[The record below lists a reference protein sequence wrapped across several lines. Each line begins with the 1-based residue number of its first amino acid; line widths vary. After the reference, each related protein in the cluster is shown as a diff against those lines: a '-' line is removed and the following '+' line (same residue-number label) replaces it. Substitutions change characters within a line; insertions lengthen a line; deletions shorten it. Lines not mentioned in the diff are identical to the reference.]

1 MIEELDSLRMTIVI
15 LFGATSFF
23 VVAAV
28 LYWVGYSGLIRRAL
42 QRSREVGIDQDELNA
57 NRQGSLFLRWG
68 NQYDQSEK
76 AETIRQ
82 QLMAANLRLKPSEY
96 MAVRFAAAAV
106 VFIICNMII
115 SLNYSMSVLIGA
127 AVAVFIPPIYLR
139 SQRRRYISAFN
150 FQLIEATSTM
160 ASAIRAGMSVPQA
173 IEQVSRKVPA
183 PAQQEFQK
191 LSREVNLLGVSIE
204 EGLQNALQRLPSDDL
219 AVVIATLMI
228 QRQSGG
234 NLVDALSQLS
244 DIMRSRAQLRDEV
257 NTMTAEVRYSAYIV
271 TLMPVIIVFFL
282 RNIAPDLVNPLF
294 ESVVGWV
301 ILSVF
306 VGVQIVA
313 FLFIRRIADVR
324 V

>member
-1 MIEELDSLRMTIVI
+1 MIEELDSLRMTVVI
-15 LFGATSFF
+15 LFGATAFF
-23 VVAAV
+23 VMAAV
-28 LYWVGYSGLIRRAL
+28 LYWAGYSGLIRRAL

-115 SLNYSMSVLIGA
+115 SLNYSVSILIGA
-127 AVAVFIPPIYLR
+127 AVAIFIPPIYLR

-294 ESVVGWV
+294 ESVIGWI
-301 ILSVF
+301 ILSIF
-306 VGVQIVA
+306 VAVQIVA

>member
-1 MIEELDSLRMTIVI
+1 MIEELDSLRMTVVI
-15 LFGATSFF
+15 LFGATAFF
-23 VVAAV
+23 VMAAV
-28 LYWVGYSGLIRRAL
+28 LYWAGYSGLIRRAL

-115 SLNYSMSVLIGA
+115 SLNYSVSILIGA
-127 AVAVFIPPIYLR
+127 AVAIFIPPIYLR

-294 ESVVGWV
+294 ESVFGWI
-301 ILSVF
+301 ILSIF
-306 VGVQIVA
+306 VAVQIVA